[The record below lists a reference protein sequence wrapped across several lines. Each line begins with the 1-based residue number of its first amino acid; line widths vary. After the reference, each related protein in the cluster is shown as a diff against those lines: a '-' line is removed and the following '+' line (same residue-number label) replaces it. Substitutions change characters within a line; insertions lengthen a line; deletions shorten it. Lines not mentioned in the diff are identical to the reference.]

1 MVQSDRAAV
10 WEQVGLQQKEPEEAK
25 AGSLGLAVARVDECI
40 STEQRDYCRISCER
54 LQPRSVVCEQSCDL
68 LDKRAV
74 ILLLGCYLPGAGFTV
89 LAPGVGLHLLLLL
102 RMLRSNCFADREEVL
117 MVEAS
122 YS

>member
-1 MVQSDRAAV
+1 MPVV
-10 WEQVGLQQKEPEEAK
+10 LM
-25 AGSLGLAVARVDECI
+25 LGLVTPLPAQRI

-54 LQPRSVVCEQSCDL
+54 LQPRPVVVEQSRDL

-74 ILLLGCYLPGAGFTV
+74 ILLLGCYLPGAGFAD
-89 LAPGVGLHLLLLL
+89 LASSLSLHLLLLSH
-102 RMLRSNCFADREEVL
+102 MLCSDCFADREEVL